1 MDDREKQIR
10 EVYIKLVEEGRDP
23 NKAKEEAIFG
33 VLTYPLIDRVLKRI
47 CGTK

>member
-1 MDDREKQIR
+1 MSDLEKQIQ
-10 EVYIKLVEEGRDP
+10 EVYKKLVEEGRDP

-33 VLTYPLIDRVLKRI
+33 VITFQFIESVLERI